1 MNTEQKIEKKGVF
14 AYWKKDVPAGII
26 TGAMAIPLSV
36 GICLMSDYPILTGL
50 YTVIFACV
58 VGFIFSLFRPGNF
71 VGVPGI
77 AAGLAPV
84 LALGVSWFGME
95 NMAFVILLTS
105 VIQALIWYFNWQKYI
120 LQTVPKY
127 LVEGLL
133 AGIGLK
139 ISMKFLPFLFE
150 APIDNGTKY
159 GDILAHPGYFMSDN
173 SHLTVIGVSL
183 VCFVVFILLTRKF
196 SKVSP
201 GIPYFGL
208 IILAVIVGLIFNMK
222 KVDIGTEVP
231 SLHLPMLHFDRAIN
245 GKGILI
251 LEMIGYAL
259 MLSVID
265 VIEQVM
271 SNAAIEKLDP
281 LKRKCDTNNSLL
293 AIWVSNLGSS
303 FFGGMTNLDGLAK
316 STTNAVAGAIT
327 KLSNLIV
334 AFVVTIIV
342 IFPWLLS
349 YIPEFAFGIIMVFSG
364 FKMIL
369 GLRHIMHEG
378 EYAVLLAL
386 MCGILVFK
394 LGIFEG
400 LLIALAVHAVI
411 SYVIGRSK
419 DGSTRHLFAKFMEKF
434 KAEDVN

>member
-1 MNTEQKIEKKGVF
+1 MKQNIEMKTGIF
-14 AYWKKDVPAGII
+14 AYWKKDIPAGIV

-36 GICLMSDYPILTGL
+36 GIALMSDYPILTGL
-50 YTVIFACV
+50 YTVIFACI
-58 VGFIFSLFRPGNF
+58 VGFIFSFFRQGNF

-84 LALGVSWFGME
+84 LAMGVHLFGME
-95 NMAFVILLTS
+95 NMAFAVLLTS
-105 VIQALIWYFNWQKYI
+105 VFQAIIWKFNLQKFI
-120 LQTVPKY
+120 LLAVPTY

-139 ISMKFLPFLFE
+139 IAMKFIPFLFE
-150 APIDNGTKY
+150 APKDDHLAAM
-159 GDILAHPGYFMSDN
+159 DIVTHADKIFLDYP
-173 SHLTVIGVSL
+173 HLITIIISVIS
-183 VCFVVFILLTRKF
+183 LLTFLILTKRF
-196 SKVSP
+196 SKYSP

-208 IILAVIVGLIFNMK
+208 IILAVILGFVFNLK

-231 SLHLPMLHFDRAIN
+231 HLHLPMLH
-245 GKGILI
+245 
-251 LEMIGYAL
+251 LENAKQGEWLMIFQIIGFAL
-259 MLSVID
+259 MLAVID

-281 LKRKCDTNNSLL
+281 LKRKCDTNNSLFS
-293 AIWVSNLGSS
+293 IWVSNLGSS

-316 STTNAVAGAIT
+316 STTNALAGAVT

-334 AFVVTIIV
+334 AMVVAVMV
-342 IFPWLLS
+342 IFPNLLG

-369 GLRHIMHEG
+369 GLKHIMHHG
-378 EYAVLLAL
+378 EYSVLLAL
-386 MCGILVFK
+386 MCGVLVYK

-400 LLIALAVHAVI
+400 LIIALVMHALI
-411 SYVIGRSK
+411 TYIIGRSK
-419 DGSTRHLFAKFMEKF
+419 SSTTREIFNKFLEKF
-434 KAEDVN
+434 QLEDIT